1 MDVLNNK
8 TGYKFV
14 VNFYIRG
21 PLDIWPVHMNM
32 ILIGYQKDQ
41 KLGQMC
47 RKTRLDLCHIIF
59 NVSNRYVLLVAI
71 STQA

>member
-47 RKTRLDLCHIIF
+47 RKTRLDIYATLYLMYPTGTYC
-59 NVSNRYVLLVAI
+59 
-71 STQA
+71 